1 MRLSVVLLVWSA
13 LLSAV
18 VASACGRSEAAADSV
33 MVEGPADFR
42 AVVAGALSQTRRQ
55 LPMVAD
61 CVEGF
66 TIRPDWELDDRA
78 RYSSGVI
85 DIRVPAT
92 APRIEEVVVHEIAHH
107 LDATCDGL
115 DEVRPEFLATQD
127 STSAWD
133 SGPSWEET
141 PAEQFAEALT
151 FVVLGRQRAHNVRVS
166 ADAVDVVRRWGTATD

>member
-1 MRLSVVLLVWSA
+1 MRSSVVLLLW
-13 LLSAV
+13 SAV
-18 VASACGRSEAAADSV
+18 VCAGIGSACSRSEAAAESV
-33 MVEGPADFR
+33 IVEGPADFR

-61 CVEGF
+61 CVESF

-92 APRIEEVVVHEIAHH
+92 APRIEEVVVHEVAHH
-107 LDATCDGL
+107 LDATCDEL
-115 DEVRPEFLATQD
+115 DEVRSEFLATQGSA
-127 STSAWD
+127 STWD

-151 FVVLGRQRAHNVRVS
+151 LVVLGRQRAHNVRVS
-166 ADAVDVVRRWGTATD
+166 SDAVDVVRRWGTATE